1 MLFFNAFIVT
11 MGRNESEWEYLAKK
25 VTEAGADIVEL
36 NFSCPNME
44 EKKVGVDIGQAPELV
59 TRFTAAP
66 FFIFSKSIFFAFCKK
81 YNKPALFNSKACCI
95 D

>member
-44 EKKVGVDIGQAPELV
+44 EKKGW
-59 TRFTAAP
+59 
-66 FFIFSKSIFFAFCKK
+66 CW
-81 YNKPALFNSKACCI
+81 C
-95 D
+95 